1 MSDSNNPVKRLLT
14 AAEDKFQDA
23 VDELMTNPRF
33 AEAIGRRLER
43 AATARD
49 KVSRNL
55 TATLGL
61 LNLTTKADYD
71 DIVRRVVQL
80 GETIAGLEARLA
92 HMSARLERLGHAA
105 GNGRKVNK
113 R

>member
-1 MSDSNNPVKRLLT
+1 MSESKNPVKRLL
-14 AAEDKFQDA
+14 AATEDKFQDA

-33 AEAIGRRLER
+33 AEAIGHRLER
-43 AATARD
+43 TLAARD

-55 TATLGL
+55 TTTLGL

-80 GETIAGLEARLA
+80 GETIAGLETRLA
-92 HMSARLERLGHAA
+92 EISVRLERLGH
-105 GNGRKVNK
+105 GD
-113 R
+113 